1 MRYKGRP
8 SSKTIEREFPH
19 IVEIA
24 VPLGGLGKRLDAMHE
39 FHAVCGIKACL
50 GLGRREDNQ
59 DHLRW
64 YFAEPKTAAAFA
76 EKFGGKLS
84 AMHPIATRFRGSAK
98 CR

>member
-19 IVEIA
+19 VVEIV
-24 VPLGGLGKRLDAMHE
+24 VPVGGLGKRLDAMHD
-39 FHAVCGIKACL
+39 FHNVYGIKACL
-50 GLGRREDNQ
+50 GRGRRGDNQ

-64 YFAEPKTAAAFA
+64 YFAQPKMAAAFA

-84 AMHPIATRFRGSAK
+84 ALVQ
-98 CR
+98 